1 MSIPITDISTTVTDG
16 RRWLDLTGLFANALL
31 GGVIARSAKLD
42 PVGFAVLAILSGLG
56 GGLIRDVLLLR
67 DTPIALTDYAYVLT
81 ALVGAGVAFLL
92 PIAGPV
98 WDKVWRVVD
107 ALALG
112 CWVAAGAQKTLA
124 YGLGWLPAV
133 LLGTITAFGG
143 GFVRDV
149 IMERIPGIV
158 GGNTLYATCALAASA
173 VMVVMYRS
181 GLPAAGSVVA
191 TLVGAGLCLLA
202 RWRHWVLPQN
212 DSWNAAHALR
222 VRYVRSAQ
230 CLGGRDNRR
239 SGQHDA

>member
-1 MSIPITDISTTVTDG
+1 M
-16 RRWLDLTGLFANALL
+16 
-31 GGVIARSAKLD
+31 
-42 PVGFAVLAILSGLG
+42 
-56 GGLIRDVLLLR
+56 
-67 DTPIALTDYAYVLT
+67 
-81 ALVGAGVAFLL
+81 
-92 PIAGPV
+92 
-98 WDKVWRVVD
+98 VD

-112 CWVAAGAQKTLA
+112 CWAAAGAQKTLA
-124 YGLGWLPAV
+124 YGLRWLPAV

-191 TLVGAGLCLLA
+191 TLVGAGLGLLA

-239 SGQHDA
+239 SGQHDAGHHEGTRPGLLVRTCGPASAKTARYDDIVLEVVGSIPTGGLLRDGPLAD